1 MSLAMSSCIAGL
13 GVKAAAGAPRGH
25 DGSELEPLRNRA
37 PAGAVVLPTLPG
49 QAPAQVLR
57 RCTGLSRW
65 PRLLWRFGFLCVAGL
80 ALLQAAHAA
89 NPSADPVVAD
99 RIKAAIERHTQ
110 GKVQV
115 SSVQASP
122 VAGIYEV
129 LSGQEVFYVDAT
141 GRYGF
146 VDGRLVDLQSSRDL
160 TAERLDALTRI
171 DFQALPLDL
180 AMRQVR
186 GSGRR
191 VIAVFEDPGCPV
203 CRVLTKFIDQLPD
216 ATVYRFMYPVTDPA
230 SPPKARDAWCARDR
244 RAAWSR
250 LMAGGAVPASAPCD
264 TSGLERIVA
273 LGDRLRIQGTPTVF
287 LANGRRLVGATPPDQ
302 FLAALD
308 AASTEPRA
316 DAVAPGPAAQ
326 GPVSVAELPR

>member
-1 MSLAMSSCIAGL
+1 MST
-13 GVKAAAGAPRGH
+13 
-25 DGSELEPLRNRA
+25 
-37 PAGAVVLPTLPG
+37 AVVPFFFDALRSSAMLARWPL
-49 QAPAQVLR
+49 LR
-57 RCTGLSRW
+57 RCVGLI
-65 PRLLWRFGFLCVAGL
+65 CAAGL

-89 NPSADPVVAD
+89 NPATDPASAD

-110 GKVQV
+110 GKVLV
-115 SSVQASP
+115 SSVQATP

-146 VDGRLVDLQSSRDL
+146 VDGRLVDLQGSRDL
-160 TAERLDALTRI
+160 TADRLDALTRI

-203 CRVLTKFIDQLPD
+203 CRVLSKFIDQIPD

-230 SPPKARDAWCARDR
+230 SPQKARAAWCARDR

-273 LGDRLRIQGTPTVF
+273 LGDQLRIQGTPTVF
-287 LANGRRLVGATPPDQ
+287 LANGRRLVGATPPEQ

-308 AASTEPRA
+308 AASTGPRA
-316 DAVAPGPAAQ
+316 DAFPAAD
-326 GPVSVAELPR
+326 LPR